1 MCDETI
7 FRQCIVVKEEMF
19 GFVKYN
25 INVLFQIQFDYIVFS
40 HSHLTITESSI
51 FFCSDNCDIRD
62 ESSRLKTRPSTCF
75 VF

>member
-25 INVLFQIQFDYIVFS
+25 INVLFQIQFYYIF
-40 HSHLTITESSI
+40 T
-51 FFCSDNCDIRD
+51 
-62 ESSRLKTRPSTCF
+62 
-75 VF
+75 